1 MIYICV
7 CIYICISSLAQDEG
21 TIIILILQIRNP
33 RHRKWRKLVRE
44 LKFKPRQSGSNFC
57 VPNHPLFPTSTWQ
70 SWPRAEEAV
79 LSPYGNILAGSPQS
93 PPVILLLLVCHTGVP
108 SASSWRHEFRIPN
121 LLLSLLLAQTC
132 PLFWSPDQ
140 YMTGPLAH
148 FHPPGCPT
156 GASNPT
162 KYAIFCL
169 AAFPCQQMAPL
180 FTQHPSQKL
189 DMSLTLPSTLLPTT
203 GQAISSVQH
212 PHWSPESA
220 PFSPHSF
227 PLRPPCKL
235 SHPQVSLPPGDCELC
250 FHLQSLQVSV
260 SHL

>member
-148 FHPPGCPT
+148 FHPPGMSHRRLQPNQIRHLLPGSIPMSANGSTVYPASKSETGHVPDSSLNLTTHNWSGDKFRPT
-156 GASNPT
+156 SSLVSG
-162 KYAIFCL
+162 IC
-169 AAFPCQQMAPL
+169 PL
-180 FTQHPSQKL
+180 FPS
-189 DMSLTLPSTLLPTT
+189 LLSPQTT
-203 GQAISSVQH
+203 M
-212 PHWSPESA
+212 
-220 PFSPHSF
+220 
-227 PLRPPCKL
+227 
-235 SHPQVSLPPGDCELC
+235 
-250 FHLQSLQVSV
+250 
-260 SHL
+260 